1 MIAPLTIEDL
11 PAAYRA
17 AREAASA
24 SARYTP
30 GDAPPATCRYC
41 GGARWCGSDTRDGH
55 ARCIVTAEFRASVA
69 RLWWSTPTLT
79 RESIAAVCSVPVH
92 TVKSWTDRRRTEV
105 ARCV

>member
-41 GGARWCGSDTRDGH
+41 GGARWWDTRDGH
-55 ARCIVTAEFRASVA
+55 ARCVVTAEFQSSLAK
-69 RLWWSTPTLT
+69 LWWSTPTLT
-79 RESIAAVCSVPVH
+79 LKAIAAACGVPVH